1 MPAVRQ
7 SLAAL
12 RRRLSPGPIGS
23 YYVYMT
29 AGTVGMW
36 APIWVVYLRSGGLSY
51 GQIMTLDA
59 IWWVGI
65 VAGELPTGF
74 VGDRIGW
81 RNSLVVGHALT
92 IVGVLTMGLT
102 TAFVPLAGIYLLW
115 ALGATLKSGSRDAWL
130 YELLDRRLDSD
141 QFTRVQGRGR
151 AFQLSASAA
160 GAIAGGAIAAYGL
173 AYPFFATAAVRSIGL
188 VALLALPTI
197 AVDPEDRLTVGEMRS
212 VLGQLTAPS
221 LRWIVAGVALTLGLL
236 GAMSRLTQPISLRW
250 LAVPHLGLLYAAFTG
265 VAALASAKAEWISQ
279 HVGLRGWLAV
289 GVAVMAALSLASLV
303 APLVAMGALFAL
315 RGVRGALDPL
325 VKQYVN
331 DRIGTAGRATT
342 LSGVSMAVS
351 AAGAPLA
358 VGLGQITDLVGPFD
372 ALGVAGGGF
381 ALLLGGIW
389 FGTYVDFGSI
399 ASSRGPLDAD

>member
-1 MPAVRQ
+1 MTDVQQ

-12 RRRLSPGPIGS
+12 RRRLSPGPIGG
-23 YYVYMT
+23 YYLYMT

-51 GQIMTLDA
+51 SQIMTLDA
-59 IWWVGI
+59 IWWIGI

-102 TAFVPLAGIYLLW
+102 TAFLPLAGIYLLW

-141 QFTRVQGRGR
+141 QFVRVQGRGR
-151 AFQLSASAA
+151 ALQLSASAV
-160 GAIAGGAIAAYGL
+160 GAIVGGAIAAYGL

-197 AVDPEDRLTVGEMRS
+197 AVDADDRLTVGEMRS
-212 VLGQLTAPS
+212 VLGQLAAPS
-221 LRWIVAGVALTLGLL
+221 LRWIVAGAALTLGLL

-250 LAVPHLGLLYAAFTG
+250 LAVPHLGLLYASFTG
-265 VAALASAKAEWISQ
+265 VAALASARADWIRTN
-279 HVGLRGWLAV
+279 VGLWGWLAI
-289 GVAVMAALSLASLV
+289 GVAGMATLSIASLAL
-303 APLVAMGALFAL
+303 PLVAMPALFAL

-325 VKQYVN
+325 LKQHVN
-331 DRIGTAGRATT
+331 DCIGTTGRATT

-358 VGLGQITDLVGPFD
+358 IGLGQVTDLVGPFD
-372 ALGVAGGGF
+372 ALAVAGGGF
-381 ALLLGGIW
+381 ALLTFGVWIGGA
-389 FGTYVDFGSI
+389 VDVGSI
-399 ASSRGPLDAD
+399 ASHRGPLDAD